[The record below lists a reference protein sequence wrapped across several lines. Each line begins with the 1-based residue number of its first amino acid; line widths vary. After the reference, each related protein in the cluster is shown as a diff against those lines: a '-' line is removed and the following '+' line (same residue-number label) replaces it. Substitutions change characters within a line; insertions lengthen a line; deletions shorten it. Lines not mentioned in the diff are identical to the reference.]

1 MMEKRSAYFDNAA
14 STRVDPR
21 VVEVMLPYFH
31 QTYGNPSS
39 LHSAGRE
46 ARRAV
51 DEART
56 IIAHSIGAEPEEI
69 IFTSG
74 GTEANNLAIK
84 GMAFARFRTGKQII
98 VSAIEH
104 DCVLNGCRWL
114 KSLGFE
120 IDLAPVDKDGILRT
134 DRLEELMRPD
144 TILVS
149 VMHANNE
156 IGTIQPVA
164 EIGAIC
170 RKHGVPIHSDA
181 SQSFG
186 RIPLSVHEAN
196 LDLVTINSHKIYGP
210 KGVGALFVR
219 KGTLIAPLLHG
230 GGHEQ
235 GLRSSTENVPGI
247 VGFAHAARLSIA
259 ERESEALRLAALRDR
274 IIDRVLEKIP
284 TAYLNGHRRERLPNN
299 VNFGFHGLEGEAIKL
314 LLMLDELGI
323 EVSSG
328 SACSANDSENKPSHV
343 LAALGRNPVEARG
356 ALRITLGRF
365 TTGDDVE
372 YLIRSL
378 FTAMQD
384 LKPIISNP

>member
-1 MMEKRSAYFDNAA
+1 MMEKKSAYFDNAA
-14 STRVDPR
+14 STRVDPK
-21 VVEVMLPYFH
+21 VVEAMLPYFH
-31 QTYGNPSS
+31 QAYGNPSS

-84 GMAFARFRTGKQII
+84 GMAFAWFRTGKHII

-120 IDLAPVDKDGILRT
+120 IDLAPVDKDGVIRT

-149 VMHANNE
+149 VIHANNE

-170 RKHGVPIHSDA
+170 RRHGIPIHSDA

-196 LDLVTINSHKIYGP
+196 LDLATINSHKIYGP

-219 KGTLIAPLLHG
+219 KRTLIAPLLHG

-274 IIDRVLEKIP
+274 IIDRVIEKMP
-284 TAYLNGHRRERLPNN
+284 TAYLNGHRQERLPNN

-328 SACSANDSENKPSHV
+328 SACSANDSESKPSHV
-343 LAALGRNPVEARG
+343 LVALGRNQVEARG

-365 TTGDDVE
+365 TTEDHVE

-378 FTAMQD
+378 FNAIQD